1 MSFIF
6 LSVLAS
12 SLANL
17 KFLFLSICYILPFFS
32 MNIPLLTTPSLVPS
46 RIVVVWDCKNR
57 FFCIHSNTL
66 ANFFLL
72 FLHFLYNTL
81 ITNEIKL
88 HFFRFL
94 TLFLPK
100 KTVFWAFFNTPVQKI
115 SQIFGKFLPK
125 SNFSSLLMASFLV

>member
-1 MSFIF
+1 MSFLFYVCPGLIACESQIP
-6 LSVLAS
+6 LLEYLLHS
-12 SLANL
+12 S
-17 KFLFLSICYILPFFS
+17 ILS
-32 MNIPLLTTPSLVPS
+32 MNISLLTTPSLVPS

-72 FLHFLYNTL
+72 FLHFLCNIL

-88 HFFRFL
+88 HFSRFL
-94 TLFLPK
+94 TLFWPE
-100 KTVFWAFFNTPVQKI
+100 KTSFLAFFSSPARKI

-125 SNFSSLLMASFLV
+125 SNFSSLQIASILV